1 MWFVVQVDILSLLDI
16 IIYTHTFIDKTVPVI
31 HCEYVL
37 GHPAELHENVVH
49 VWIVHY
55 LEVFHRGLK
64 YNQLCEHPLESH

>member
-49 VWIVHY
+49 V
-55 LEVFHRGLK
+55 
-64 YNQLCEHPLESH
+64 